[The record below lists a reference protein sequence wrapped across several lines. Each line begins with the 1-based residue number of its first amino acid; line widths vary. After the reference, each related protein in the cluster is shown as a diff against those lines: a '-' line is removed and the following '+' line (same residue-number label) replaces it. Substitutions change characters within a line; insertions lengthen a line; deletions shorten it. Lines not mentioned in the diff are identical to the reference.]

1 MKGFQEIIQESIVC
15 LNLVEK
21 DGMDVIARLVS
32 QAVEQGALKAEDE
45 DDVMHAIINREQ
57 SAPTAQPDGI
67 AIPHGRV
74 ACISEVVF
82 LLGIHPEGVDFG
94 APDGLPTHIFAL
106 MLAPQSSGAG
116 YIQFLAKLC
125 QRLLSGSIREQLRS
139 STSRQAVCDTLLQE
153 KVVL

>member
-1 MKGFQEIIQESIVC
+1 MKSFQEIIQESVVC
-15 LNLVEK
+15 LDLAEN
-21 DGMDVIARLVS
+21 DGLDVIEQLVR
-32 QAVEQGALKAEDE
+32 QAVLQGVLKAEDE
-45 DDVMHAIINREQ
+45 EGVMRAIVNREQ

-82 LLGIHPEGVDFG
+82 MLGVHPRGVDFG
-94 APDGLPTHIFAL
+94 SPDGLPTRIFAL

-125 QRLLSGSIREQLRS
+125 QRLLDVSVRERLLAA
-139 STSRQAVCDTLLQE
+139 TSKQSVCEALQ
-153 KVVL
+153 

>member
-1 MKGFQEIIQESIVC
+1 MKGFQEIIQECVVC
-15 LNLVEK
+15 LNRTEK
-21 DGMDVIARLVS
+21 DGLDVIEQLVK
-32 QAVEQGALKAEDE
+32 QAVLQGVLKSEDE
-45 DDVMHAIINREQ
+45 EDVMRAIINREQ

-74 ACISEVVF
+74 SCISEVVF

-94 APDGLPTHIFAL
+94 APDGLPTRIFAL

-125 QRLLSGSIREQLRS
+125 QRLLNVSIREQLLCA
-139 STSRQAVCDTLLQE
+139 TSRQSVCDALLQE